1 MELCDP
7 SVIAAAYMH
16 ISDRALCMLHPDW
29 VNSPLDKKVL
39 TSPSNRAPNRTI
51 FRPSDRPV
59 NDVYLLSPFP
69 PTGMQTGA
77 TALMLAAKYGR
88 LRVIKYLMS
97 VPFIQLKYED
107 KVTLQRCMH

>member
-1 MELCDP
+1 
-7 SVIAAAYMH
+7 
-16 ISDRALCMLHPDW
+16 
-29 VNSPLDKKVL
+29 
-39 TSPSNRAPNRTI
+39 
-51 FRPSDRPV
+51 
-59 NDVYLLSPFP
+59 
-69 PTGMQTGA
+69 MQTGA